1 MTDWLRD
8 LNETQL
14 AAVRHTDGPLLIIAG
29 AGSGKTRVLTYRIAY
44 LLEVRGVSPRAIL
57 AVTFTNKAAREMRE
71 RVTRLIG
78 PIGEQVW
85 VGTFHATCVQ
95 ILRRHADRLG
105 FPRHFLIFDTADQL
119 AAVRETLKDLNLD
132 PKRFDPRGLLAAI
145 SAAKNELLGP
155 AEFKAKAADFWE
167 ETAARVYERYQAK
180 LKDNGAFDFDDLIF
194 AVVRLFR
201 EDAAILEQ
209 YRERFRFLMVD
220 EYQDTNHAQYVLTN
234 LLAATHRN
242 LCVVGD
248 ADQSIYR
255 FRGADIR
262 NILDFERDYPDATV
276 IKLEQNYRSTQR
288 IVEAAN
294 AVIANNLHRPEKTL
308 WTRNPLGDPIVF
320 FQAGDEREEAAF
332 VGEEIRHGVLEEGR
346 SYRDFAILYRTH
358 AQSRTFEE
366 EFMHRGVPYR
376 IVSGVRFYER
386 KEIKD
391 LLAYLRVIFNPY
403 DGLSLRRIINAPRR
417 GIGDTTV
424 GRLEAYAAATGQPL
438 YEVLADDDALAEL
451 SPAVAQR
458 VRAFHGQL
466 EGWRALVGSV
476 SLTALA
482 ERVLQESGYL
492 AELHN
497 ERTVEAEARVENLKE
512 FLSVTRQFEVEQGQ
526 DLGAFLEHVALV
538 SDVDAYDPD
547 ADSVTLM
554 TLHAAKGLEFPV
566 VFLVGME
573 EGVFPHA
580 RAAME
585 PGELEEERRLCYVGM
600 TRAMERLYLTCAQQ
614 RMLYGE
620 PVASAVS
627 RFVGE
632 IPPHLLEDR
641 SAELRA
647 QAARARWQVLPGGR
661 SGAGIGSSPPSRRGT
676 LELRPVGGGFGG
688 AGTGRGT
695 RTGAGPGAV
704 TGAGAGMR
712 RGGQAAGPGS
722 GAGGGAALGAERGAG
737 PAQNWRPGDRVY
749 HRVWGEG
756 TIVSCETSAGDL
768 ILTVAFPGQGIKKLL
783 ASMAPLERVGSEDS

>member
-1 MTDWLRD
+1 MTDWLKD

-14 AAVRHTDGPLLIIAG
+14 AAVQHTEGPLLIIAG

-44 LLEVRGVSPRAIL
+44 LLQVKGVPPWAIL

-78 PIGEQVW
+78 PAGEQVW

-119 AAVRETLKDLNLD
+119 AAVKETLKELNLD
-132 PKRFDPRGLLAAI
+132 SKRYEPRGVLAAI
-145 SAAKNELLGP
+145 SAAKNELLDP
-155 AEFKAKAADFWE
+155 AGYNAQATDFWE
-167 ETAARVYERYQAK
+167 RTVARVYEGYQAK
-180 LKDNGAFDFDDLIF
+180 LKQNGAFDFDDLIL
-194 AVVRLFR
+194 ATVRLFR
-201 EDAAILEQ
+201 EDPAVLEQ
-209 YRERFRFLMVD
+209 YQERFRYLMID
-220 EYQDTNHAQYVLTN
+220 EYQDTNRAQYVLVN
-234 LLAATHRN
+234 MLASRHRN

-276 IKLEQNYRSTQR
+276 IKLEQNYRSTKR
-288 IVEAAN
+288 ILEAAN
-294 AVIANNLHRPEKTL
+294 NVIANNLDRPEKNL
-308 WTRNPLGDPIVF
+308 WTHNPEGDPVIF
-320 FQAGDEREEAAF
+320 YQAGDEREEAAF
-332 VGEEIRHGVLEEGR
+332 VGDEIRQGVLEEGR

-366 EFMHRGVPYR
+366 EFIRRGIPYR

-391 LLAYLRVIFNPY
+391 LLAYLRLIFNPY
-403 DGLSLRRIINAPRR
+403 DSLSLRRIINVPKR
-417 GIGDTTV
+417 GIGDTTLS
-424 GRLEAYAAATGQPL
+424 RLDDYAAAMGMPL
-438 YEVLADDDALAEL
+438 YETLNDEAALSEL
-451 SPAVAQR
+451 SPATAGK
-458 VRAFHGQL
+458 VRAFYEL
-466 EGWRALVGSV
+466 VEGWRQLVGAV

-482 ERVLQESGYL
+482 ERVLEESGYL
-492 AELHN
+492 AELHA
-497 ERTVEAEARVENLKE
+497 ERTVEAEARIENLKE
-512 FLSVTRQFEVEQGQ
+512 FLSVTRQFELEQAQ

-538 SDVDAYDPD
+538 SDVDAYDPQ
-547 ADSVTLM
+547 ADSVVMM

-573 EGVFPHA
+573 EGVFPHS
-580 RAAME
+580 RAIME

-600 TRAMERLYLTCAQQ
+600 TRAKERLYLTCAQQ

-632 IPPHLLEDR
+632 IPEHLVENR
-641 SAELRA
+641 SEEIRA

-661 SGAGIGSSPPSRRGT
+661 AGRPGFGPVTMSLAGLGAPAGAG
-676 LELRPVGGGFGG
+676 
-688 AGTGRGT
+688 
-695 RTGAGPGAV
+695 RTP
-704 TGAGAGMR
+704 GAGANAPA
-712 RGGQAAGPGS
+712 AAG
-722 GAGGGAALGAERGAG
+722 AGAAHD
-737 PAQNWRPGDRVY
+737 WRPGDKVY
-749 HRVWGEG
+749 HRAWGQG
-756 TIVSCETSAGDL
+756 TIVSCESSAGDL
-768 ILTVAFPGQGIKKLL
+768 ILTVAFPGQGVKKLL
-783 ASMAPLERVGSEDS
+783 ASMAPLERVKGS

>member
-1 MTDWLRD
+1 MTDWLKD

-14 AAVRHTDGPLLIIAG
+14 AAVQHTEGPLLIIAG

-44 LLEVRGVSPRAIL
+44 LLEVKGVPPWAIL

-78 PIGEQVW
+78 PAGEQVW

-119 AAVRETLKDLNLD
+119 AAVKETLKELNLD
-132 PKRFDPRGLLAAI
+132 PKRYEPRGILAAI
-145 SAAKNELLGP
+145 SAAKNELLDP
-155 AEFKAKAADFWE
+155 AGYAAQATDFWE
-167 ETAARVYERYQAK
+167 RTVARVYEGYQAK
-180 LKDNGAFDFDDLIF
+180 LKQNGAFDFDDLIL
-194 AVVRLFR
+194 ATVRLFR
-201 EDAAILEQ
+201 EDPAVLEHYQ
-209 YRERFRFLMVD
+209 ERFRYLMID
-220 EYQDTNHAQYVLTN
+220 EYQDTNRAQYVLVN
-234 LLAATHRN
+234 MLASRHRN

-276 IKLEQNYRSTQR
+276 IKLEQNYRSTKR
-288 IVEAAN
+288 ILEAAN
-294 AVIANNLHRPEKTL
+294 NVIANNLDRPEKKL
-308 WTRNPLGDPIVF
+308 WTHNPEGDPIIF
-320 FQAGDEREEAAF
+320 YQAGDEREEAAF
-332 VGEEIRHGVLEEGR
+332 VGDEIRHGVLEEGR

-366 EFMHRGVPYR
+366 EFIRRGIPYR

-391 LLAYLRVIFNPY
+391 LLAYLRLIFNPY
-403 DGLSLRRIINAPRR
+403 DSLSLRRIINVPKR
-417 GIGDTTV
+417 GIGDTTLS
-424 GRLEAYAAATGQPL
+424 RLDDYAAAMGMPL
-438 YEVLADDDALAEL
+438 YETLNDEAALAEL
-451 SPAVAQR
+451 SPAAAGK
-458 VRAFHGQL
+458 VRAFYEL
-466 EGWRALVGSV
+466 VEGWRRLVGAV

-482 ERVLQESGYL
+482 ERVLEESGYL
-492 AELHN
+492 AELHA
-497 ERTVEAEARVENLKE
+497 ERSVEAEARIENLKE
-512 FLSVTRQFEVEQGQ
+512 FLSVTRQFELEQGQ

-538 SDVDAYDPD
+538 SDVDVYDPQ
-547 ADSVTLM
+547 ADSVVMM

-573 EGVFPHA
+573 EGVFPHS
-580 RAAME
+580 RAVME

-600 TRAMERLYLTCAQQ
+600 TRAKERLYLTCAQQ

-632 IPPHLLEDR
+632 IPEHLVENR
-641 SAELRA
+641 SEEIRA

-661 SGAGIGSSPPSRRGT
+661 AGR
-676 LELRPVGGGFGG
+676 
-688 AGTGRGT
+688 
-695 RTGAGPGAV
+695 
-704 TGAGAGMR
+704 
-712 RGGQAAGPGS
+712 PGS
-722 GAGGGAALGAERGAG
+722 GPVTMSLAGRGALPGARRG
-737 PAQNWRPGDRVY
+737 PRARGLL
-749 HRVWGEG
+749 
-756 TIVSCETSAGDL
+756 C
-768 ILTVAFPGQGIKKLL
+768 TVAVHDPHCVAHGWW
-783 ASMAPLERVGSEDS
+783 ASTTENTQVAQ